1 MIEVSELSIEKICAF
16 SSQTQTLVTVDA
28 PLYGSLMV
36 LDGKLLKRK
45 SAVKNHEAEVEAP
58 GIPSTE
64 DIVREASRFWI
75 QDHSGVRD
83 RKNRQEMSELL
94 EQI

>member
-1 MIEVSELSIEKICAF
+1 MVEFSELSIEKICAF

-36 LDGKLLKRK
+36 MDGKVLKRK
-45 SAVKNHEAEVEAP
+45 STVKNRTAEAEAP
-58 GIPSTE
+58 GVPSTE

-75 QDHSGVRD
+75 QDRSGVRD
-83 RKNRQEMSELL
+83 RKNRQEMGELL

>member
-1 MIEVSELSIEKICAF
+1 MVDVSELSIEKICIF
-16 SSQTQTLVTVDA
+16 SSQTKTLVTVDA

-36 LDGKLLKRK
+36 MDGKLLKRK
-45 SAVKNHEAEVEAP
+45 SAVKNSGGEVEAP
-58 GIPSTE
+58 GIPSAE

-75 QDHSGVRD
+75 QDRAGVRD
-83 RKNRQEMSELL
+83 RKNRQEMGELL